1 MADENFEAAKSLE
14 TLALSMLKTQPKVDV
29 YILCAGMLYGQGEI
43 ALYEHF
49 KAAWLQ
55 SPSSLP
61 VIGNGENLVPTI
73 HVLDLATLVCR
84 VVNKLPKVNYILA
97 IDKTKATS

>member
-1 MADENFEAAKSLE
+1 
-14 TLALSMLKTQPKVDV
+14 MLKTQPKVDV

-55 SPSSLP
+55 NPKALP
-61 VIGNGENLVPTI
+61 VIGNG
-73 HVLDLATLVCR
+73 
-84 VVNKLPKVNYILA
+84 
-97 IDKTKATS
+97 

>member
-1 MADENFEAAKSLE
+1 MADDNYQHVKSLE

-55 SPSSLP
+55 NPKALP
-61 VIGNGENLVPTI
+61 VIGNG
-73 HVLDLATLVCR
+73 
-84 VVNKLPKVNYILA
+84 
-97 IDKTKATS
+97 